1 MGRKRRR
8 IRGSLLLVLSV
19 ICALLTPAFALPAAA
34 ATVTVQPGESIQ
46 AAIDAASPGTIIVV
60 APGTYQENLLIAK
73 DGISL
78 RGAGAGQTILEPP
91 TTPKP
96 FCGVGDPNSPP
107 GGGVIGICIT
117 DANFATGGEPT
128 INHTVTD
135 VSISGLTVRNFSA
148 DGIVFFGTQNISTRQ
163 VESANNAG
171 YGIAAFVSSHE
182 RHTKNWTYGNHEAG
196 IYIGDSP
203 DAQAFVQGNTSYD
216 NVGSG
221 IFLRDASNG
230 HVSGNDTYGNCVGIW
245 ILNTGG
251 GTGATNWM
259 LVGNTANAN
268 NLVCADEEEGP
279 PLSGLGIFVAGGS
292 DNTLIANTTDDNVPG
307 GESLVSGGIVLFSTA
322 GFGGADENS
331 NRVVANRAHGNEPVD
346 LFWDQQGT
354 GNIFL
359 ANRCTTSDPAG
370 LCR

>member
-8 IRGSLLLVLSV
+8 IRASLLLALGV

-34 ATVTVQPGESIQ
+34 ATTVVQPGDSIQ
-46 AAIDAASPGTIIVV
+46 AAIDAAPPGTIILV

-78 RGAGAGQTILEPP
+78 RGAGAGRTILEPP
-91 TTPKP
+91 TTPNP
-96 FCGVGDPNSPP
+96 FCGAGDPNSPT
-107 GGGVIGICIT
+107 GGGVVGICISDT
-117 DANFATGGEPT
+117 DFSTGD

-135 VSISGLTVRNFSA
+135 VSISDLTVQNFSA
-148 DGIVFFGTQNISTRQ
+148 DGVLFYGTNDISTRK
-163 VESANNAG
+163 VESANNGG

-203 DAQAFVQGNTSYD
+203 DAQAFVQGNTSHD

-221 IFLRDASNG
+221 IFLRDASHG
-230 HVSGNDTYGNCVGIW
+230 FVSGNDTYGNCLGIW

-251 GTGATNWM
+251 GTGATNWS

-268 NLVCADEEEGP
+268 NLICEDEEEGP

-292 DNTLIANTTDDNVPG
+292 SNTLIANTTDDNVPDG
-307 GESLVSGGIVLFSTA
+307 AAFISGGIVVFSTTD
-322 GFGGADENS
+322 FGGADAS
-331 NRVVANRAHGNEPVD
+331 GNRVVANRAHGNKPVD
-346 LFWDQQGT
+346 LFWDQRGT
-354 GNIFL
+354 GNVFL
-359 ANRCTTSDPAG
+359 ANRCATSDPSG